1 MDIIELANLN
11 AFYGNKKILN
21 NINMKIKKNKIT
33 AIIGPS
39 GCGKSTLLAV
49 LNRMIEENGGSIEGK
64 VIFNEKDILNYS
76 KNELR
81 RKVGIV
87 FQKPSPFPL
96 SIYGNLAY
104 APLYYG
110 VKDKKLLND
119 IVENKLKV
127 SGLYEEVKDDF
138 KMSAL
143 ELSGGQQQRLCIAR
157 ALTVEPDVLL
167 MDEPCSALDIK
178 NTANIED
185 MLLNLLD
192 DYTIIIVTHNLFQ
205 AKRIS
210 DYTVFILD
218 GEIVEFGETEQIFNN
233 PRDRRTKEYI
243 EGDRKS
249 VV

>member
-167 MDEPCSALDIK
+167 MDEPCSALDVK

-243 EGDRKS
+243 EGMYG
-249 VV
+249 

>member
-1 MDIIELANLN
+1 VDIIELANLN

-243 EGDRKS
+243 EGMYG
-249 VV
+249 

>member
-1 MDIIELANLN
+1 MNIIELANLN
-11 AFYGNKKILN
+11 AFYGNKKVLN

-119 IVENKLKV
+119 IVENKLKI

-167 MDEPCSALDIK
+167 MDEPCSALDVK
-178 NTANIED
+178 NTTNIED

-218 GEIVEFGETEQIFNN
+218 GEVVEFGETEQIFNN
-233 PRDRRTKEYI
+233 PRDIRTKEYI
-243 EGDRKS
+243 EGMYG
-249 VV
+249 

>member
-1 MDIIELANLN
+1 VDIIELANLN
-11 AFYGNKKILN
+11 AFYGSKKILN

-167 MDEPCSALDIK
+167 MDEPCSALDVK

-233 PRDRRTKEYI
+233 PGDRRTKEYI
-243 EGDRKS
+243 EGMYG
-249 VV
+249 

>member
-1 MDIIELANLN
+1 MDIIELTNLN
-11 AFYGNKKILN
+11 AFYGNKKVLN

-33 AIIGPS
+33 AVIGPS

-119 IVENKLKV
+119 IVENKLKI

-167 MDEPCSALDIK
+167 MDEPCSALDVK

-192 DYTIIIVTHNLFQ
+192 DYTIIIFTHNLFQ

-243 EGDRKS
+243 EGMYG
-249 VV
+249 

>member
-1 MDIIELANLN
+1 MDIIELTNLN
-11 AFYGNKKILN
+11 AFYGNKKVLN

-33 AIIGPS
+33 AVIGPS

-49 LNRMIEENGGSIEGK
+49 LNRMIEENGGGIEGK
-64 VIFNEKDILNYS
+64 VIFYEKDILNYS

-119 IVENKLKV
+119 IVENKLKI

-167 MDEPCSALDIK
+167 MDEPCSALDVK

-243 EGDRKS
+243 EGMYG
-249 VV
+249 

>member
-11 AFYGNKKILN
+11 AFYGSKKILN

-243 EGDRKS
+243 EGMYG
-249 VV
+249 

>member
-11 AFYGNKKILN
+11 AFYGNKKVLN

-64 VIFNEKDILNYS
+64 VIFNEKDILSYS

-119 IVENKLKV
+119 IVENKLKI
-127 SGLYEEVKDDF
+127 SGLYE
-138 KMSAL
+138 
-143 ELSGGQQQRLCIAR
+143 
-157 ALTVEPDVLL
+157 
-167 MDEPCSALDIK
+167 
-178 NTANIED
+178 
-185 MLLNLLD
+185 
-192 DYTIIIVTHNLFQ
+192 
-205 AKRIS
+205 
-210 DYTVFILD
+210 
-218 GEIVEFGETEQIFNN
+218 
-233 PRDRRTKEYI
+233 
-243 EGDRKS
+243 
-249 VV
+249 

>member
-1 MDIIELANLN
+1 VDIIELANLN
-11 AFYGNKKILN
+11 AFYGSKKILN

-243 EGDRKS
+243 EGMYG
-249 VV
+249 

>member
-243 EGDRKS
+243 EGMYG
-249 VV
+249 

>member
-1 MDIIELANLN
+1 MNIIELANLN
-11 AFYGNKKILN
+11 AFYGNKKVLN

-119 IVENKLKV
+119 IVENKLKI

-167 MDEPCSALDIK
+167 MDEPCPALDIK

-218 GEIVEFGETEQIFNN
+218 GEVVEFGETEQIFNN
-233 PRDRRTKEYI
+233 PRDIRTKEYI
-243 EGDRKS
+243 EGMYG
-249 VV
+249 

>member
-1 MDIIELANLN
+1 MNIIELANLN
-11 AFYGNKKILN
+11 AFYGDKKVLN

-49 LNRMIEENGGSIEGK
+49 LNRMIGENGGSIEGK
-64 VIFNEKDILNYS
+64 VTFNGKDILNYP

-110 VKDKKLLND
+110 VKDKNLLDN
-119 IVENKLKV
+119 IVENKLKI

-138 KMSAL
+138 KCHT
-143 ELSGGQQQRLCIAR
+143 ELGGQQQRLIAR

-233 PRDRRTKEYI
+233 PRDIRTKEYI
-243 EGDRKS
+243 EGMYG
-249 VV
+249 

>member
-11 AFYGNKKILN
+11 AFYGSKKILN

-167 MDEPCSALDIK
+167 MDEPCSALDVK

-243 EGDRKS
+243 EGMYG
-249 VV
+249 

>member
-1 MDIIELANLN
+1 VDIIELANLN

-167 MDEPCSALDIK
+167 MDEPCSALDVK

-243 EGDRKS
+243 EGMYG
-249 VV
+249 

>member
-1 MDIIELANLN
+1 
-11 AFYGNKKILN
+11 
-21 NINMKIKKNKIT
+21 
-33 AIIGPS
+33 
-39 GCGKSTLLAV
+39 
-49 LNRMIEENGGSIEGK
+49 
-64 VIFNEKDILNYS
+64 
-76 KNELR
+76 
-81 RKVGIV
+81 
-87 FQKPSPFPL
+87 PSPFPL

-119 IVENKLKV
+119 IVENKLKI

-167 MDEPCSALDIK
+167 MDEPCSALDVK
-178 NTANIED
+178 NTTNIED

-218 GEIVEFGETEQIFNN
+218 GEVVEFGETEQIFNN
-233 PRDRRTKEYI
+233 PRDIRTKEYI
-243 EGDRKS
+243 EGMYG
-249 VV
+249 

>member
-233 PRDRRTKEYI
+233 PKDRRTKEYI
-243 EGDRKS
+243 EGMYG
-249 VV
+249 

>member
-1 MDIIELANLN
+1 MNIIELANLN
-11 AFYGNKKILN
+11 AFYGNKKVLN

-243 EGDRKS
+243 EGMYG
-249 VV
+249 